1 MINDKPT
8 KQEVESVAI
17 VCRRIG
23 FAGVLKA
30 LIKHAE
36 NTQNNQTWSNEFC
49 EEAFKSHIKDMKFAR
64 KCIRKTSKAVEKL
77 LSS

>member
-8 KQEVESVAI
+8 KEDVESVAR

-23 FAGVLKA
+23 FAGVLRA

-36 NTQNNQTWSNEFC
+36 NTQENPTWGNEFC

-64 KCIRKTSKAVEKL
+64 KCIRKTSKAIEKL